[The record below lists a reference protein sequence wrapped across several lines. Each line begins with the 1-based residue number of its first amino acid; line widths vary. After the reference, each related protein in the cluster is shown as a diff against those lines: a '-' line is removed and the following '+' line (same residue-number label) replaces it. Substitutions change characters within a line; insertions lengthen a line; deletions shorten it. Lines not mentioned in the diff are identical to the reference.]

1 MNRDPFPALSEL
13 TLSPKFPSVDVF
25 PYGRRHDRRPENS
38 KGKDMKISKI
48 ASGITESLT
57 LKLNA
62 TANALKAKGEPII
75 HLGGGEPKSKAPL
88 GAIEAGIEMLKTGE
102 VRYTP
107 ESGTPAMKQAVIDYT
122 AKHYGRK
129 VEPANVLVSSGAK
142 QSIIVGLQAVLDPGD
157 EMIYPRPYW
166 VSYPDMARLCG
177 ATGVAVA
184 ASDGSL
190 RPSVADMAAAVTPK
204 TKIMLIN
211 SPNNPSG
218 VMYSADFI
226 KAMVELCEQRGIYLM
241 MDDIYHRLV
250 FDGLKPINC
259 YDFTKK
265 SVDESNI
272 IVINGVSKQYAMTG
286 FRIGWAVGRR
296 DLIKVMSMIQ
306 GHETSGASSLSQHC
320 AVGALKGAQESVEEL
335 RKTLEQNRNVL
346 MDCLATIEGVHVD
359 KPNGTF
365 YSFADFSR
373 FDKDSLKLAE
383 YLIEKAKVVTVP
395 GMAFGMDGYL
405 RISYCGGQN
414 DIVEGIK
421 RIKQALAAYPG
432 KK

>member
-1 MNRDPFPALSEL
+1 M
-13 TLSPKFPSVDVF
+13 
-25 PYGRRHDRRPENS
+25 
-38 KGKDMKISKI
+38 MISKI

-62 TANALKAKGEPII
+62 TANALKAKGEPVI
-75 HLGGGEPKSKAPL
+75 HMGGGEPKSKAPPS
-88 GAIEAGIEMLKTGE
+88 AIEAGIEMLKTGE
-102 VRYTP
+102 IRYTP
-107 ESGTPAMKQAVIDYT
+107 ESGTPAMKQAVIEYT
-122 AKHYGRK
+122 AKYYGVK
-129 VEPANVLVSSGAK
+129 VEPANVIASGGAK
-142 QSIIVGLQAVLDPGD
+142 QSIMVGLQAVLDPGD
-157 EMIYPRPYW
+157 EVIYPRPYW

-177 ATGVAVA
+177 ARGVAVA

-190 RPSVADMAAAVTPK
+190 RPSVADMTAAVTSR
-204 TKIMLIN
+204 TKVILIN

-218 VMYSADFI
+218 IMYSADFI
-226 KAMVELCEQRGIYLM
+226 KGLVELCEARGIYLM

-259 YDFTKK
+259 YDFTRKP
-265 SVDESNI
+265 VDESNI

-286 FRIGWAVGRR
+286 FRIGWGVARR

-306 GHETSGASSLSQHC
+306 GHQTSGPSALSQHA
-320 AVGALKGAQESVEEL
+320 AVGALKGEQTSVEEL
-335 RKTLEQNRNVL
+335 RSTLERNRDVL
-346 MDCLATIEGVHVD
+346 MDCLGAIEGIRVQ
-359 KPNGTF
+359 KPDGTF
-365 YSFADFSR
+365 YSFVDFSR
-373 FDKDSLKLAE
+373 FEQDSLKLAE

-395 GMAFGMDGYL
+395 GVAFGMDGYL

-432 KK
+432 

>member
-1 MNRDPFPALSEL
+1 M
-13 TLSPKFPSVDVF
+13 
-25 PYGRRHDRRPENS
+25 
-38 KGKDMKISKI
+38 MISKI

-62 TANALKAKGEPII
+62 TANALKAKGEPVI
-75 HLGGGEPKSKAPL
+75 HLGGGEPKSKAPPS
-88 GAIEAGIEMLKTGE
+88 AIEAGIEMLKTGE
-102 VRYTP
+102 IRYTP

-122 AKHYGRK
+122 AKYYGVK
-129 VEPANVLVSSGAK
+129 VEPANVIASGGAK
-142 QSIIVGLQAVLDPGD
+142 QSIMVGLQAVLDPGD
-157 EMIYPRPYW
+157 EVIYPRPYW

-177 ATGVAVA
+177 ARGVTVA

-190 RPSVADMAAAVTPK
+190 RPSVADMTAAVTSR
-204 TKIMLIN
+204 TKVILIN

-226 KAMVELCEQRGIYLM
+226 KGLVELCEARGIYLM

-250 FDGLKPINC
+250 FDGRKPINC
-259 YDFTKK
+259 YDFSKK
-265 SVDESNI
+265 PVDESNI

-286 FRIGWAVGRR
+286 FRIGWGVARR

-306 GHETSGASSLSQHC
+306 GHQTSGPSALSQHA
-320 AVGALKGAQESVEEL
+320 AVGALKGEQTSVEEL
-335 RKTLEQNRNVL
+335 RSTLERNRDVL
-346 MDCLATIEGVHVD
+346 MDCLGAIEGIRVE
-359 KPNGTF
+359 KPDGTF
-365 YSFADFSR
+365 YSFVDFSR
-373 FDKDSLKLAE
+373 FERDSLKLAE

-395 GMAFGMDGYL
+395 GVAFGMDGYL

-432 KK
+432 

>member
-1 MNRDPFPALSEL
+1 M
-13 TLSPKFPSVDVF
+13 
-25 PYGRRHDRRPENS
+25 
-38 KGKDMKISKI
+38 MISKI

-62 TANALKAKGEPII
+62 TANALKAKGEPVI
-75 HLGGGEPKSKAPL
+75 HLGGGEPKSKAPPS
-88 GAIEAGIEMLKTGE
+88 AIEAGIEMLKTGE
-102 VRYTP
+102 IRYTP
-107 ESGTPAMKQAVIDYT
+107 ESGTPAMKQAVIEYT
-122 AKHYGRK
+122 AKYYGVK
-129 VEPANVLVSSGAK
+129 VEPANVIASGGAK
-142 QSIIVGLQAVLDPGD
+142 QSIMVGLQAVLDPGD
-157 EMIYPRPYW
+157 EVIYPRPYW

-177 ATGVAVA
+177 ARGVAVA

-190 RPSVADMAAAVTPK
+190 RPSVADMTAAVTSR
-204 TKIMLIN
+204 TKVILIN

-218 VMYSADFI
+218 IMYSADFI
-226 KAMVELCEQRGIYLM
+226 KGLVELCEARGIYLM

-259 YDFTKK
+259 YDFTRKP
-265 SVDESNI
+265 VDESNI

-286 FRIGWAVGRR
+286 FRIGWGVARR

-306 GHETSGASSLSQHC
+306 GHQTSGPSALSQHA
-320 AVGALKGAQESVEEL
+320 AVGALKGEQTSVEEL
-335 RKTLEQNRNVL
+335 RSTLERNRDVL
-346 MDCLATIEGVHVD
+346 MDCLGAIEGIRVQ
-359 KPNGTF
+359 KPDGTF
-365 YSFADFSR
+365 YSFVDFSR
-373 FDKDSLKLAE
+373 FEQDSLKLAE

-395 GMAFGMDGYL
+395 GVAFGMDGYL

-432 KK
+432 